1 MQATPPPKPEIPSD
15 MPKIPRPAAL
25 PHDVDAHPAARLPF
39 WLIVAILMI
48 AVVILTLA
56 VGKE

>member
-25 PHDVDAHPAARLPF
+25 PHGVEAQHGARLPF
-39 WLIVAILMI
+39 WLIVALLMI
-48 AVVILTLA
+48 AVVVLTLA
-56 VGKE
+56 VGRE